1 MRFTDEQIRRLASAL
16 LADLLADLLERG
28 GAKLK
33 AERGLVQGRIEA
45 IIRRN
50 LAEETDLDREA
61 QKLLEA
67 HLRGAPAGIDQQKLL
82 TMIKKKLAEEK
93 GMPL

>member
-16 LADLLADLLERG
+16 LTDLLERG

-50 LAEETDLDREA
+50 LADEADLDREA

-67 HLRGAPAGIDQQKLL
+67 HLRTAPAGIDQQKLL